1 MAVLCLKKLKARRP
15 KLKAYVLIA
24 LLLSLNF
31 GAMAQGVRA
40 KNLSPQL
47 EIKPLRVGDQLPENL
62 WNQKFAVIDSTG
74 RVDSLSLGQFKGKII
89 LLDFWAAWCS
99 NCIQKFTLL
108 AQLQKKYAASF
119 EVLLVNAQNTK
130 DTPERMVGILSG
142 KKAPFVKSA
151 LRSIY
156 NDTSL
161 YPLFPHKYLPHYVW
175 INAKGQVAAITSAA
189 LLSEQTVQ
197 QLLSDTSRV
206 QVEPQIKP

>member
-1 MAVLCLKKLKARRP
+1 MKYIYTLLAVICLFF
-15 KLKAYVLIA
+15 
-24 LLLSLNF
+24 S
-31 GAMAQGVRA
+31 AMSQEPT
-40 KNLSPQL
+40 K
-47 EIKPLRVGDQLPENL
+47 EIKPLQVGDKLPENL

-74 RVDSLSLGQFKGKII
+74 STDSLSLRQFKGKLIV
-89 LLDFWAAWCS
+89 LDFWAAWCS
-99 NCIQKFTLL
+99 NCIQKFPLL

-130 DTPERMVGILSG
+130 DRPERMVGILSG

-156 NDTSL
+156 NDTTL

-175 INAKGQVAAITSAA
+175 IDAKGQVAAITSAA

-197 QLLSDTSRV
+197 QLINTTQTKAQAPS
-206 QVEPQIKP
+206 QITP

>member
-1 MAVLCLKKLKARRP
+1 
-15 KLKAYVLIA
+15 
-24 LLLSLNF
+24 
-31 GAMAQGVRA
+31 MAQEPT
-40 KNLSPQL
+40 K
-47 EIKPLRVGDQLPENL
+47 EIKPLQVGDKLPENL

-74 RVDSLSLGQFKGKII
+74 STDSLSLEQFRGKLIV
-89 LLDFWAAWCS
+89 LDFWAAWCS

-108 AQLQKKYAASF
+108 AQLQKKYAGYF

-156 NDTSL
+156 NDTTL
-161 YPLFPHKYLPHYVW
+161 YQLFPHRYLPHYVW
-175 INAKGQVAAITSAA
+175 LDAKGQVVAITSAA

-197 QLLSDTSRV
+197 QLINVTQTKV
-206 QVEPQIKP
+206 QAPSQIKP